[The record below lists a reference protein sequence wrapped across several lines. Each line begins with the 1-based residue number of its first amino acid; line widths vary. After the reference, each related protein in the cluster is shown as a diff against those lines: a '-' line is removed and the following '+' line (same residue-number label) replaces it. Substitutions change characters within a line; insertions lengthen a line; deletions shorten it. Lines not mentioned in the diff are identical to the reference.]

1 MIRFILSICTY
12 LLQQHQKSISIF
24 ESQID
29 MFMPRVRMSRF
40 LRVHSTIE
48 SPSTTYLTIFPS
60 RWYGPSLDIFGG
72 PCHLPIVNSD
82 PLQLIIWHLLLRR
95 RLEGIVWG
103 CQKELKL
110 GMPPAIHSFNHFI
123 HFQKLHK
130 SGAFHLYKE

>member
-40 LRVHSTIE
+40 VRVHSTIE

-82 PLQLIIWHLLLRR
+82 PLQLIIWHLPRR
-95 RLEGIVWG
+95 RLEGRVWG

-110 GMPPAIHSFNHFI
+110 GKYASCHSFI
-123 HFQKLHK
+123 QSLHSFSK
-130 SGAFHLYKE
+130 VA